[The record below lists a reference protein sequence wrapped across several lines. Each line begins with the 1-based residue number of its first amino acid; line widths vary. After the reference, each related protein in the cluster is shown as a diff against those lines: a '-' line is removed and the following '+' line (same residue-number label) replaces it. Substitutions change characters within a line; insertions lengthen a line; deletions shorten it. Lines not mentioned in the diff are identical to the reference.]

1 MEFDS
6 LFTVI
11 QTRNCSGNQLLLV
24 WILWILMTA
33 TYCGMLWGRSGG
45 GLILSLNNNDYVWVD
60 SALGTFFIMSIMTTF
75 GLFLLGDNS
84 QPLDCIS
91 SLSNRSR
98 SILRLIFLLLSCSVY
113 LVLFVYLFLGVLA
126 DFYKLGKTTKKVP
139 LQIELKG

>member
-1 MEFDS
+1 MAIFKPYTKDALVDEEESIYVGIFNVTAATMEFDS

-24 WILWILMTA
+24 WIFLILWISMTA
-33 TYCGMLWGRSGG
+33 
-45 GLILSLNNNDYVWVD
+45 SLNNNDYVWVD
-60 SALGTFFIMSIMTTF
+60 SAFGAFFIMSIMTTF

-113 LVLFVYLFLGVLA
+113 LVLFVYLFLA
-126 DFYKLGKTTKKVP
+126 QTC
-139 LQIELKG
+139 